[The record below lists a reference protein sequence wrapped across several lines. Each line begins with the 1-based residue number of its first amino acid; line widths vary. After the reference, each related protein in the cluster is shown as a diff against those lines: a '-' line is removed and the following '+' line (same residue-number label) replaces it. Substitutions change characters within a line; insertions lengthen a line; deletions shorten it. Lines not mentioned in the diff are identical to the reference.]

1 MKTSWRR
8 LAVLGA
14 AVTLCAAAPQAR
26 AQWSIGPLA
35 GRVAPEGQNAYVFL
49 VFANPLAGKEAI
61 FNEMYQNTHMG
72 DLVQLQGFVGAQRF
86 RLVPD
91 VQPRS
96 KPEAYRHGYLI
107 LWDEAGPTPPPRGVV
122 SGAIA
127 GGKSR
132 KIEGFDYVTP
142 GVNRSMTYKVAG
154 PRVTRPDG
162 RKAFMPSADDNKTPR
177 PNRYIMLDLATPAPG
192 VSDADYR
199 AALDREIRQVLALPG
214 WMAAQPLALEP
225 TLGPDLKPAT
235 GPKFMV
241 LWEIEG
247 PAQAAAAA
255 LDQAVKAGA
264 VQMAKDDP
272 AIEEHTVWEPITPH
286 ITREDFAR

>member
-1 MKTSWRR
+1 MKPNWKT
-8 LAVLGA
+8 LIGMGA
-14 AVTLCAAAPQAR
+14 ALGLTALAPAAK
-26 AQWSIGPLA
+26 AQWSIGPVA
-35 GRVAPEGQNAYVFL
+35 GRVAPAGQNAYVFL
-49 VFANPLAGKEAI
+49 VFANPLAGREAS

-86 RLVPD
+86 RLYPD

-96 KPEAYRHGYLI
+96 KPQAYKHGYVI
-107 LWDEAGPTPPPRGVV
+107 LWDEAGATTPARNVV

-132 KIEGFDYVTP
+132 KIDGFDYTTP
-142 GVNRSMTYKVAG
+142 GANRSMTYKVAG

-162 RKAFMPSADDNKTPR
+162 RKAFMPAADDNKTPR
-177 PNRYIMLDLATPAPG
+177 PNRYIMLDLASPAPG
-192 VSDADYR
+192 VTEADYR
-199 AALDREIRQVLALPG
+199 AALDKEIHQVLTLPG
-214 WMAAQPLALEP
+214 WMAAQPLVLEP

-241 LWEIEG
+241 LWEVEG
-247 PAQAAAAA
+247 SAQAAAAA
-255 LDQAVKAGA
+255 LDQAVKAGQ
-264 VQMAKDDP
+264 VQMAKGDP
-272 AIEEHTVWEPITPH
+272 AIEEHTFWEPITPH